1 MNKISGLRLFIE
13 GLFEQ
18 GKELTTKE
26 VISAVRMQLPNE
38 KSTDTQI
45 TNAVYNMRR
54 AEILGKTKE
63 GKYYKK
69 NDQECVDDNMYVTG
83 EAAEDNT
90 LKNLNLEAYVKR
102 MDGFCA
108 EIERIMSVPNIFS
121 KIESDERACELYR
134 LSCLNKAIRS
144 ELKKYDRKYKEQ

>member
-1 MNKISGLRLFIE
+1 MKKVSDLRLFIE
-13 GLFEQ
+13 GLFESE
-18 GKELTTKE
+18 KELTTKE

-54 AEILGKTKE
+54 AEILDKTKE

-69 NDQECVDDNMYVTG
+69 NDREYTDDSPVVIEETV
-83 EAAEDNT
+83 EDNT
-90 LKNLNLEAYVKR
+90 LKNLSLEAYVKK
-102 MDGFCA
+102 MDGYCA
-108 EIERIMSVPNIFS
+108 EIERIMSAPNIFS
-121 KIESDERACELYR
+121 KIESDEQACELYR

>member
-1 MNKISGLRLFIE
+1 MNKVSDLRLFIE
-13 GLFEQ
+13 GLFESE
-18 GKELTTKE
+18 KELTTKE

-54 AEILGKTKE
+54 AKILGKTKE

-69 NDQECVDDNMYVTG
+69 NARKYVDDHMFVIEDT
-83 EAAEDNT
+83 AEDNT
-90 LKNLNLEAYVKR
+90 LKNLSLEAYVKK

-108 EIERIMSVPNIFS
+108 EIEHIINAPNIFGR
-121 KIESDERACELYR
+121 IESDERACELYR
-134 LSCLNKAIRS
+134 LSCLNKTIRS
-144 ELKKYDRKYKEQ
+144 ELKKYKEQ